1 MDIPKES
8 KRGLKILRRGFIL
21 TVGAVILI
29 GVTVGVA
36 RLKEA
41 DRQIDEDLLWIG
53 VVERGEFVRQ
63 VRGSGV
69 LVPKEEWWLSAPGD
83 GTVANV
89 LIEPGQRVDIGQP
102 ILTLTNPV
110 LEQEVQDAKWKLQ
123 AAEAEL
129 ENQTAQLES
138 QELDSED
145 AIVTLQAQLH
155 VANLEATRD
164 LALFKEGILG
174 EHQAKTSEAKE
185 DELETRLELAKRRLK
200 QKEAGTKAALAVQEA
215 TVEQL
220 SGMLALK
227 EKQRTDL
234 VVTSNEPGI
243 MKQLLVEI
251 GQQVTSGTTL
261 AHMADP
267 NELKAELNIPETQ
280 IRDVANGQPV
290 IIDTRNGKID
300 GKVARIDP
308 AVVNGTVNVEVT
320 LTGELPKSARPDLSV
335 EGRIELER
343 RPDVLHV
350 ERPVSSREDAPMEV
364 FLIARNTG
372 VAERKLIRLGR
383 SSVNTIEILDGLE
396 PGDEIILSDMSKYE
410 GDDRI
415 RLR

>member
-1 MDIPKES
+1 MECWFPK
-8 KRGLKILRRGFIL
+8 K
-21 TVGAVILI
+21 
-29 GVTVGVA
+29 
-36 RLKEA
+36 
-41 DRQIDEDLLWIG
+41 
-53 VVERGEFVRQ
+53 
-63 VRGSGV
+63 
-69 LVPKEEWWLSAPGD
+69 EWWLSAPGD
-83 GTVANV
+83 GTVAKV

-102 ILTLTNPV
+102 VLTLTNPV

-164 LALFKEGILG
+164 LALFKKGILG

-185 DELETRLELAKRRLK
+185 DELETRVELAKRRLK
-200 QKEAGTKAALAVQEA
+200 QKEDGTKAALEVQEA

-251 GQQVTSGTTL
+251 GQQLTSGTTL

-267 NELKAELNIPETQ
+267 KELKAELNIPETQ

-308 AVVNGTVNVEVT
+308 AVVNGTVKVEVT
-320 LTGELPKSARPDLSV
+320 LTGALPKSARPDLSV
-335 EGRIELER
+335 EGRIEFER
-343 RPDVLHV
+343 RQMCCMSNVPCRAARTPLW
-350 ERPVSSREDAPMEV
+350 RCSLSREIPVWPSA
-364 FLIARNTG
+364 
-372 VAERKLIRLGR
+372 
-383 SSVNTIEILDGLE
+383 S
-396 PGDEIILSDMSKYE
+396 
-410 GDDRI
+410 
-415 RLR
+415 